1 MKAMAA
7 ALLKKDLTSSF
18 RIEGEVEGGDAQA
31 DDPDMLDPG
40 DEVDEELV
48 RDGVVPPAVV
58 SSGPPGE
65 YAVWELPELDD
76 ERRGSP
82 RPPGE

>member
-1 MKAMAA
+1 
-7 ALLKKDLTSSF
+7 
-18 RIEGEVEGGDAQA
+18 
-31 DDPDMLDPG
+31 MLDPG

-82 RPPGE
+82 GPPGE

>member
-1 MKAMAA
+1 MKAIAVP
-7 ALLKKDLTSSF
+7 LLKKDLTSSF

-40 DEVDEELV
+40 DEELA

-82 RPPGE
+82 GPGK

>member
-1 MKAMAA
+1 MKAKAA
-7 ALLKKDLTSSF
+7 PLLKKDLTSSF

-40 DEVDEELV
+40 DEELA

-76 ERRGSP
+76 ERRGFP
-82 RPPGE
+82 GPPGE

>member
-1 MKAMAA
+1 MKAMAVP
-7 ALLKKDLTSSF
+7 LLKKDLTSSF

-40 DEVDEELV
+40 DEELA
-48 RDGVVPPAVV
+48 RDGVVPPAVA

-82 RPPGE
+82 GPPGE